1 MHRRDFLLLRT
12 TPRRRE
18 FELSCERLYMRCLD
32 AQLTPPPTD
41 ESADPMEASLWGGEP
56 PAKFTGYSR
65 EQLFDD
71 LDRELREVE
80 VLKVVNSHWLVGDLR
95 QDFERLMDGF
105 RARGGRIQIQS

>member
-32 AQLTPPPTD
+32 TQLTAPQAD
-41 ESADPMEASLWGGEP
+41 DADPMETSLWGGEP
-56 PAKFTGYSR
+56 PARLAGHSR
-65 EQLFDD
+65 AQLFDD

-80 VLKVVNSHWLVGDLR
+80 VLKVVGSHWLVGDLR